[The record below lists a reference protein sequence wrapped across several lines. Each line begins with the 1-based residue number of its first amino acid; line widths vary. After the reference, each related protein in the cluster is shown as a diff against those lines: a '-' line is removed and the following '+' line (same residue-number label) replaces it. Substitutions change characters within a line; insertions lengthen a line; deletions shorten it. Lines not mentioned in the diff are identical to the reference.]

1 MTDLERFFD
10 RLVRN
15 LVATD
20 AARLR
25 QPVPILDIKSTIL
38 PYRTNRR
45 ALGLESSDEY
55 EELLIRLVAEEGGLV
70 ATNPPDVAEWC
81 QRQMASLSPDLSGIP
96 GQANATVTVRPD
108 AVARVLGAVSAEAIS
123 RNADAATGVEVPM
136 PPEVCVHCSATLP
149 ASRAVNFCPACGRSV
164 TVIPC
169 DICGADM
176 EPGWRFCVN
185 CGNEAGDAA
194 AAGPPPS

>member
-25 QPVPILDIKSTIL
+25 RPVPILEIKTTL
-38 PYRTNRR
+38 VPYRSNRR
-45 ALGLESSDEY
+45 ALGLETSDEY

-70 ATNPPDVAEWC
+70 TTNPPDVAEWC

-96 GQANATVTVRPD
+96 GQSNATVTVRPE
-108 AVARVLGAVSAEAIS
+108 AVARVLGAVSAEAIAK
-123 RNADAATGVEVPM
+123 NIDASAGAAVPVA
-136 PPEVCVHCSATLP
+136 PEKCIHCDAKLP
-149 ASRAVNFCPACGRSV
+149 GSRAVNFCPSCGRSV
-164 TVIPC
+164 TMIPC
-169 DICGADM
+169 DNCGADM

-185 CGNEAGDAA
+185 CGQEATDTGSSPA
-194 AAGPPPS
+194 

>member
-1 MTDLERFFD
+1 VTDLERFFD

-25 QPVPILDIKSTIL
+25 QPVPVMDIKNSIL
-38 PYRTNRR
+38 PYRSNRR
-45 ALGLESSDEY
+45 ALGLESNEEY

-70 ATNPPDVAEWC
+70 TTTPADVAEWC

-96 GQANATVTVRPD
+96 GQGSATITVRPE
-108 AVARVLGAVSAEAIS
+108 AVGKVLGKVSADAIAKNLETS
-123 RNADAATGVEVPM
+123 SAVPV
-136 PPEVCVHCSATLP
+136 PVAPETCVHCGLKLP
-149 ASRAVNFCPACGRSV
+149 ESRAVNFCPACGRSV
-164 TVIPC
+164 TMIPC
-169 DICGADM
+169 DNCGADM

-185 CGNEAGDAA
+185 CGHEATDAGAPA
-194 AAGPPPS
+194 A

>member
-25 QPVPILDIKSTIL
+25 RPVPILEIKTALL
-38 PYRTNRR
+38 PYRSNRR
-45 ALGLESSDEY
+45 ALGLETNDEY

-70 ATNPPDVAEWC
+70 TTNPPDVAEWC

-96 GQANATVTVRPD
+96 GQSSATVTVRPD
-108 AVARVLGAVSAEAIS
+108 AVARVLGAVSAEAIAK
-123 RNADAATGVEVPM
+123 NIDASAGTAVPVA
-136 PPEVCVHCSATLP
+136 PEKCIHCDAKLP
-149 ASRAVNFCPACGRSV
+149 ESRAVNFCPSCGRSV
-164 TVIPC
+164 TMIPC
-169 DICGADM
+169 DNCGADM

-185 CGNEAGDAA
+185 CGQEATDTGSAPA
-194 AAGPPPS
+194 

>member
-25 QPVPILDIKSTIL
+25 RPVPILEIKTALL
-38 PYRTNRR
+38 PYRSNRR
-45 ALGLESSDEY
+45 ALGLETNDEY

-70 ATNPPDVAEWC
+70 TTSPSDVAEWC

-96 GQANATVTVRPD
+96 GQSSATVTVRPD
-108 AVARVLGAVSAEAIS
+108 AVARVLGAVSAEAIAK
-123 RNADAATGVEVPM
+123 NIDASAGTAVPVA
-136 PPEVCVHCSATLP
+136 PEKCIHCDAKLP
-149 ASRAVNFCPACGRSV
+149 GSRAVNFCPSCGRSV
-164 TVIPC
+164 TMIPC
-169 DICGADM
+169 DNCGADM

-185 CGNEAGDAA
+185 CGQEATDTGSAPA
-194 AAGPPPS
+194 

>member
-1 MTDLERFFD
+1 VTDLERFFD

-25 QPVPILDIKSTIL
+25 RPVPILEIKTALL
-38 PYRTNRR
+38 PYRSNRR
-45 ALGLESSDEY
+45 ALGLETNDEY

-70 ATNPPDVAEWC
+70 TTSPSDVAEWC

-96 GQANATVTVRPD
+96 GQSSATVTVRPD
-108 AVARVLGAVSAEAIS
+108 AVARVLGAVSAEAIAK
-123 RNADAATGVEVPM
+123 NIDASAGTAVPVA
-136 PPEVCVHCSATLP
+136 PEKCIHCDAKLP
-149 ASRAVNFCPACGRSV
+149 GSRAVNFCPSCGRSV
-164 TVIPC
+164 TMIPC
-169 DICGADM
+169 DNCGADM

-185 CGNEAGDAA
+185 CGQEATDTGSAPA
-194 AAGPPPS
+194 

>member
-15 LVATD
+15 MVATD

-25 QPVPILDIKSTIL
+25 RPVAILEIKTTLL
-38 PYRTNRR
+38 PYRSNRR
-45 ALGLESSDEY
+45 ALGLESNDEY

-70 ATNPPDVAEWC
+70 TTSPPEVAEWC

-96 GQANATVTVRPD
+96 GQSNATVTVRPE
-108 AVARVLGAVSAEAIS
+108 AVAKVLGTVSAEAIS
-123 RNADAATGVEVPM
+123 KNIDAAAGGVAVPTL
-136 PPEVCVHCSATLP
+136 PEKCVHCEARLP
-149 ASRAVNFCPACGRSV
+149 ASRAVNFCPTCGRSV
-164 TVIPC
+164 TMIPC
-169 DICGADM
+169 DNCGADM

-185 CGNEAGDAA
+185 CGHEATDTGSIPA
-194 AAGPPPS
+194 

>member
-15 LVATD
+15 MVATD

-25 QPVPILDIKSTIL
+25 QPVAVLEIKTSLL
-38 PYRTNRR
+38 PYRSNRR
-45 ALGLESSDEY
+45 ALGLESNDEY

-70 ATNPPDVAEWC
+70 TTNPPDVAEWC

-96 GQANATVTVRPD
+96 GQSNATVTVRPE
-108 AVARVLGAVSAEAIS
+108 AVAKVLGVVSAEAIAK
-123 RNADAATGVEVPM
+123 NIDAAAGGDGVPAL
-136 PPEVCVHCSATLP
+136 PEQCIHCEARLP
-149 ASRAVNFCPACGRSV
+149 ASRAVNFCPTCGRSV
-164 TVIPC
+164 TMIPC
-169 DICGADM
+169 DTCGADM

-185 CGNEAGDAA
+185 CGHEATDTGTSPA
-194 AAGPPPS
+194 

>member
-25 QPVPILDIKSTIL
+25 RPVPILEIKTALL
-38 PYRTNRR
+38 PYRSNRR
-45 ALGLESSDEY
+45 ALGLETNDEY

-70 ATNPPDVAEWC
+70 TTSPSDVAEWC

-96 GQANATVTVRPD
+96 GQTSATVTVRPD
-108 AVARVLGAVSAEAIS
+108 AVARVLGAVSAEAIAK
-123 RNADAATGVEVPM
+123 NIDASAGTAVPVA
-136 PPEVCVHCSATLP
+136 PEKCIHCDAKLP
-149 ASRAVNFCPACGRSV
+149 GSRAVNFCPSCGRSV
-164 TVIPC
+164 TMIPC
-169 DICGADM
+169 DNCGADM

-185 CGNEAGDAA
+185 CGQEATDTGSAPA
-194 AAGPPPS
+194 

>member
-25 QPVPILDIKSTIL
+25 RPVPILEIKTALL
-38 PYRTNRR
+38 PYRSNRR
-45 ALGLESSDEY
+45 ALGLETNDEY

-70 ATNPPDVAEWC
+70 TTNPPDVAEWC

-96 GQANATVTVRPD
+96 GQTSATVTVRPD
-108 AVARVLGAVSAEAIS
+108 AVARVLGAVSAEAIAK
-123 RNADAATGVEVPM
+123 NIDASAGTAVPVA
-136 PPEVCVHCSATLP
+136 PEKCIHCDAKLP
-149 ASRAVNFCPACGRSV
+149 GSRAVNFCPSCGRSV
-164 TVIPC
+164 TMIPC
-169 DICGADM
+169 DNCGADM

-185 CGNEAGDAA
+185 CGQEATDTGSAPA
-194 AAGPPPS
+194 